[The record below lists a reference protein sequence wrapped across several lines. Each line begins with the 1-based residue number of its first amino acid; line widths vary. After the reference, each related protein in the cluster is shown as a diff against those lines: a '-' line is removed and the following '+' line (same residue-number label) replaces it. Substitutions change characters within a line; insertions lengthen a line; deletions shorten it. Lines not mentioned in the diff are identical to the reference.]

1 MNMKNYK
8 QVAAI
13 TIILLLGLLLAWS
26 LSGFFNAFL
35 SAVILYVL
43 SRPLMR
49 YLIEKRKWKR
59 SFAAFFI
66 MFLTFVTILLPV
78 WGLYQLLSSKIM
90 YAINHGG
97 EMIAA
102 IQQADLFIESKTGFR
117 FMSADTLK
125 KLQESLATVIPGV
138 LGATAGVFA
147 NIAMMYFILYYMFVN
162 VGALELMLA
171 GVLPVSDKNT
181 KRFADELASMV
192 NSNVLGAPVL
202 AIVQGA
208 AAGLLYW
215 GFGLDE
221 PWFWGIITG
230 FFSFIP
236 LVGTSMIWIPA
247 GVYMLINGET
257 WQGAGIIICGS
268 LIITNIDNVF
278 RFWLQKKFADI
289 HPMVT
294 VLGVITGINWFG
306 LPGVVFGPL
315 LISYFLLMVKMYK
328 EEFTTDKK
336 LETVSN

>member
-1 MNMKNYK
+1 MNMKSYK

-49 YLIEKRKWKR
+49 YLIEKRNWKR
-59 SFAAFFI
+59 SLAAFFI

-90 YAINHGG
+90 YAINHGD

-125 KLQESLATVIPGV
+125 KLQESLASIIPDI
-138 LGATAGVFA
+138 LGATAGAFA

-162 VGALELMLA
+162 VGSLELMLA
-171 GVLPVSDKNT
+171 GVLPVSEKNT

-202 AIVQGA
+202 AVVQGA

-215 GFGLDE
+215 GFGMDE

-236 LVGTSMIWIPA
+236 LIGTSLIWIPA
-247 GVYMLINGET
+247 GIYMLINGEM

-268 LIITNIDNVF
+268 VIITNIDNVF

-294 VLGVITGINWFG
+294 VLGVIIGINWFG

-315 LISYFLLMVKMYK
+315 LISYFLLMLKMYK
-328 EEFTTDKK
+328 EEFTKS
-336 LETVSN
+336 EVV